1 MNLYY
6 IYLIIF
12 LVKKINGK
20 GIIKINKNLKMNNV
34 YRIDSLLSNYYFYI
48 QKNVLI
54 LSNKFTLFH
63 LIKIKQNL
71 FYIKISNK
79 DLRLGIDNNDNIIGF
94 KKKSIEN
101 SKLIWKIINIDNNK
115 YLIQNLFSRKFIYVI
130 IKYFLK
136 NRLIVSLIKKS
147 INFLISD
154 NMIIMKFIVQKG
166 YFIWIILIKKMSA
179 TIKIFYL
186 IFLSFMKKINIKRK
200 I

>member
-12 LVKKINGK
+12 LVKKINGNE
-20 GIIKINKNLKMNNV
+20 IIKINKNLKMNNV

-63 LIKIKQNL
+63 LILIKQNL

-94 KKKSIEN
+94 KKKNI
-101 SKLIWKIINIDNNK
+101 IINI
-115 YLIQNLFSRKFIYVI
+115 
-130 IKYFLK
+130 
-136 NRLIVSLIKKS
+136 
-147 INFLISD
+147 
-154 NMIIMKFIVQKG
+154 
-166 YFIWIILIKKMSA
+166 
-179 TIKIFYL
+179 
-186 IFLSFMKKINIKRK
+186 
-200 I
+200 